1 MTPKPL
7 NASPLRILSHT
18 FSRIRVDAAEAE
30 EAPGG
35 ISLNTRRSVLAHCED
50 ERKFLL
56 TLAIQFGS
64 EEREELAPYSGELII
79 EGEFEVAPN
88 FPLEKAGALV
98 DVTGASILYGACREM
113 LANLTARS
121 TFGMI
126 SLPSVSFLEPTPPK
140 KKAAKKKAAAKKSPR
155 TRSKK

>member
-18 FSRIRVDAAEAE
+18 FSRIRVDAAEGE

-35 ISLNTRRSVLAHCED
+35 ISLKTQRNVLPHRED
-50 ERKFLL
+50 ERKFWL

-64 EEREELAPYSGELII
+64 QEEEVIAPYSGELVI

-88 FPLEKAGALV
+88 FPLEKAKPLV
-98 DVTGASILYGACREM
+98 EVTGASILYGACREM

-126 SLPSVSFLEPTPPK
+126 SLPSVSFVEPLPPK
-140 KKAAKKKAAAKKSPR
+140 KKSPKKKTAKKASSKS
-155 TRSKK
+155 K